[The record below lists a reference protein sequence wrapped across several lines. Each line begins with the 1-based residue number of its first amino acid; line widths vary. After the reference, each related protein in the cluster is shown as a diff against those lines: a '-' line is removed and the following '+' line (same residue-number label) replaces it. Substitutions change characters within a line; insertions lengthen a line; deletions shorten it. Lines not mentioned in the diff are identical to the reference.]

1 MELTAIE
8 HMPAIIEQAAKSPLG
23 LFALMVIALSS
34 LGFFFFRGRPQAADR
49 RHVYFAQMLMPYLHT
64 TLHRMLTQEKNAPEL
79 PVRFNTRLSS
89 REAQVISLVRDGMT
103 NQQIA
108 EGLDL
113 TAATVS
119 SRIRRMEVANKL
131 RVVAVSDF
139 RAHGYNVLMEV
150 AIEVD
155 NRSATDVAEELAE
168 LPEVFAAHLTTGR
181 YDIDLLVVLQSIEQL
196 PDLLL
201 NKFGKIKGIRSMIPA
216 IAVDVVKYQFDVAP
230 IEARED

>member
-1 MELTAIE
+1 MKNGFEIDDIDR
-8 HMPAIIEQAAKSPLG
+8 AIIAEL
-23 LFALMVIALSS
+23 
-34 LGFFFFRGRPQAADR
+34 RRNGRA
-49 RHVYFAQMLMPYLHT
+49 
-64 TLHRMLTQEKNAPEL
+64 
-79 PVRFNTRLSS
+79 
-89 REAQVISLVRDGMT
+89 T

-119 SRIRRMEVANKL
+119 SRIRRMEAANKL

-139 RAHGYNVLMEV
+139 RAHGFNVLLEV

-155 NRSATDVAEELAE
+155 NRPATDVAEELAE
-168 LPEVFAAHLTTGR
+168 LPEVFAVHLTTGR
-181 YDIDLLVVLQSIEQL
+181 YDIDLLVVLQSIDQL
-196 PDLLL
+196 PDLLM

-216 IAVDVVKYQFDVAP
+216 ITVDIVKYQFDVAP